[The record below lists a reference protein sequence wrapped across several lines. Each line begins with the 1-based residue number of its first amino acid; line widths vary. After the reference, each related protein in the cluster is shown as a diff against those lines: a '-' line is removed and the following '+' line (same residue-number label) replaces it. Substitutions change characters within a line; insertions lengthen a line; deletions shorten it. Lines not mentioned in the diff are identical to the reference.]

1 MQINYFIKESDIMLT
16 LLFIIIALILIPTV
30 VIPYA
35 KEYLRYM
42 DEISYEKEYGQP
54 FYAPYVLISL

>member
-42 DEISYEKEYGQP
+42 DEISMKKNMDNH
-54 FYAPYVLISL
+54 FMHRMS

>member
-1 MQINYFIKESDIMLT
+1 MKINYFIKESDIMLT

-42 DEISYEKEYGQP
+42 DEISMKKNMDNH
-54 FYAPYVLISL
+54 FMHHMS

>member
-1 MQINYFIKESDIMLT
+1 MLT

-30 VIPYA
+30 VIPYT

-42 DEISYEKEYGQP
+42 DEISYKKNMDNH
-54 FYAPYVLISL
+54 FMHRMS